1 MGRPRTPPRALSSST
16 ASRNPRAWGLSL
28 TVGIAGGKARE
39 RNPIRIGPWAA
50 RTRCALPSVPP
61 SANPTP
67 TAPVRTALVRK
78 DRRFIPLVV
87 GRSAQGV
94 TYVASSKRELF
105 VLGPRRQA
113 TEAPLGPSRKD
124 LDWC

>member
-16 ASRNPRAWGLSL
+16 ANRNPRAMGLSL

-39 RNPIRIGPWAA
+39 RSPIRIGPWAA
-50 RTRCALPSVPP
+50 RARRALPSVPP

-78 DRRFIPLVV
+78 DRRLIPLVL

-94 TYVASSKRELF
+94 IHIL
-105 VLGPRRQA
+105 L
-113 TEAPLGPSRKD
+113 
-124 LDWC
+124 

>member
-1 MGRPRTPPRALSSST
+1 MARPRPPPRAL
-16 ASRNPRAWGLSL
+16 APPPANRNPRAMGLSL

-50 RTRCALPSVPP
+50 RTRRALPSVPP

-67 TAPVRTALVRK
+67 TTPVRTALVRK

-87 GRSAQGV
+87 ARSAQGV
-94 TYVASSKRELF
+94 IHSL
-105 VLGPRRQA
+105 L
-113 TEAPLGPSRKD
+113 
-124 LDWC
+124 